1 MVKRTLIIFSL
12 TIGFLFAAETLQSVH
27 GIIMTASDL
36 AMMDEAGQVSVQ
48 YGDGEQKKDNA
59 FVRVLK
65 APFKAL
71 GKIFGRGKSKHGLE
85 RLSEKDAKK
94 FETAQVTRVVDA
106 VQEAPQAPP
115 SADIGAA
122 EHVERGRNFLNA
134 DKLNDAIAELS
145 LAASMDPTLAEAH
158 NLLGVAYH
166 RKGLRDLALKSLEA
180 ALKLDKKNAQI
191 LNNLGY
197 LFYDRGDYKKALE
210 PLKKAAKLAPNDARI
225 LNNLALTQSQL
236 GKFDDAYKNF
246 ARAGGEIEGRLNVA
260 NRLEIA
266 GLSEK
271 ARQQYEAAR
280 AQVEAKQKNNGESQS
295 ITVVMEIENG
305 RVKYASV
312 PNPRPGFSAYEATA
326 LRIARGRRFAAG
338 TNGRESIV
346 VRIQPTPAS

>member
-1 MVKRTLIIFSL
+1 
-12 TIGFLFAAETLQSVH
+12 
-27 GIIMTASDL
+27 
-36 AMMDEAGQVSVQ
+36 
-48 YGDGEQKKDNA
+48 
-59 FVRVLK
+59 
-65 APFKAL
+65 
-71 GKIFGRGKSKHGLE
+71 
-85 RLSEKDAKK
+85 
-94 FETAQVTRVVDA
+94 
-106 VQEAPQAPP
+106 
-115 SADIGAA
+115 
-122 EHVERGRNFLNA
+122 VERGRNFLNS
-134 DKLNDAIAELS
+134 DKLNEAVAELS
-145 LAASMDPTLAEAH
+145 LAASMDPKLAEAH

-166 RKGLRDLALKSLEA
+166 RKGLNDLARKSLEA

-197 LFYDRGDYKKALE
+197 LFYDRGDYKNALE

-246 ARAGGEIEGRLNVA
+246 ARAGGEIEGRLNTA

-271 ARQQYEAAR
+271 ASEQYQAAR
-280 AQVEAKQKNNGESQS
+280 AQAEAKQKNNSDSQT

-305 RVKYASV
+305 RVKYASIS
-312 PNPRPGFSAYEATA
+312 NPRPGLSAYEATA

-338 TNGRESIV
+338 TNGRESIT